1 MPLKAASHSRAMA
14 VEQATEASL
23 GTLRAAESEGK
34 CSAKMCPGSTIEKKI
49 VREAF
54 ADMLPEAVAWR
65 QKEQFSDGVGYSWID
80 TLKQITAEAVSD
92 EEMAHAAERF
102 PINPPKNK
110 EEYYYRSI
118 FAEHFPSD
126 SAALSVPSEA
136 SVACSTAIALEWDA
150 AFKGMNDPSGRAV
163 KGVHEQAY

>member
-1 MPLKAASHSRAMA
+1 MRTNP
-14 VEQATEASL
+14 E
-23 GTLRAAESEGK
+23 
-34 CSAKMCPGSTIEKKI
+34 AKMCGLNPSPSSKGEGSFVIEKKI

-54 ADMLPEAVAWR
+54 SNMLPAEIAWR

-80 TLKQITAEAVSD
+80 TLKRITSEAVTD
-92 EEMAHAAERF
+92 EQMAHAAERF
-102 PINPPKNK
+102 PINPPLNK
-110 EEYYYRSI
+110 EEYYYRAI

-126 SAALSVPSEA
+126 SAARSVNQEA

-150 AFKGMNDPSGRAV
+150 TFKNMNDPSGRAV

>member
-1 MPLKAASHSRAMA
+1 MEDFIVSARKYRPMSFDTVVGQGALTMTLKNA
-14 VEQATEASL
+14 VKS
-23 GTLRAAESEGK
+23 GK
-34 CSAKMCPGSTIEKKI
+34 LAHAYLFCGP
-49 VREAF
+49 R
-54 ADMLPEAVAWR
+54 
-65 QKEQFSDGVGYSWID
+65 GVGK
-80 TLKQITAEAVSD
+80 TKQITSEAVSD
-92 EEMAHAAERF
+92 EQMAHAADRF

-163 KGVHEQAY
+163 KGVHESAY

>member
-1 MPLKAASHSRAMA
+1 MCGKKKNG
-14 VEQATEASL
+14 EA
-23 GTLRAAESEGK
+23 GFE
-34 CSAKMCPGSTIEKKI
+34 IEKKI
-49 VREAF
+49 VRKAF
-54 ADMLPEAVAWR
+54 ADMLPAEIAWR

-92 EEMAHAAERF
+92 EQMAHAAERF

-126 SAALSVPSEA
+126 SAAKSVPSEA